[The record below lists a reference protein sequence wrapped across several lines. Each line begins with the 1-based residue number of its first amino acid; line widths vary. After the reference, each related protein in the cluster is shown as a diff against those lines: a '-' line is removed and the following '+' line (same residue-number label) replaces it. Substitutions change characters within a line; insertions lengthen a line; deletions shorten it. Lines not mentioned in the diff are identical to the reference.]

1 MPTDDS
7 TAMTATADICD
18 AHPADV
24 RVAQPIFQHFGGA
37 ACFSG
42 RVTTVR
48 VFEDNVLVR
57 RALEQSRPG
66 AVLVVDGG
74 GSLECALV
82 GDILAGLGVAN
93 GWQGIVVNGCIRDAA
108 PIARLAIGI
117 RALNT
122 HPLKSAKT
130 GEGQQ
135 DVPVSFAGVTFTP
148 GDYLYA
154 DADGLILSA
163 RRLV

>member
-1 MPTDDS
+1 MTTGLPDP
-7 TAMTATADICD
+7 MTATADICD
-18 AHPADV
+18 AHPAQV
-24 RVAQPIFQHFGGA
+24 RVAQPIFKHFGA
-37 ACFSG
+37 SIVFSG
-42 RVTTVR
+42 QVTTVR

-57 RALEQSRPG
+57 RALEQTRPG

-108 PIARLAIGI
+108 PIAALPIGI

-122 HPLKSAKT
+122 HPMKSTKK

-135 DVPVSFAGVTFTP
+135 DVPVSFSGVTFTP

-154 DADGLILSA
+154 DEDGLILSE
-163 RRLV
+163 RPLV

>member
-1 MPTDDS
+1 MNSDLS
-7 TAMTATADICD
+7 NQMTATADICD
-18 AHPADV
+18 AHPAQV
-24 RVAQPIFQHFGGA
+24 RVARPIFKHFGA
-37 ACFSG
+37 AARFSG
-42 RVTTVR
+42 RVATVR

-57 RALEQSRPG
+57 RALEQTRPG
-66 AVLVVDGG
+66 MVLVVDGG

-93 GWQGIVVNGCIRDAA
+93 GWQGIVINGCIRDAG
-108 PIARLAIGI
+108 PIAALPIGI

-122 HPLKSAKT
+122 HPLKSNKK

-135 DVPVSFAGVTFTP
+135 DVPVSFAGVTFNP

-154 DADGLILSA
+154 DEDGMILSA
-163 RRLV
+163 QSLV